1 LSRRRGQIA
10 AALTG
15 VQTGL
20 ALVLTRA
27 LADDVSPMTLA
38 FLRYTIA
45 VAVLAPLFFRMRAAR
60 ITRTDLGPVLVLGIM
75 QFGVMVALIN
85 AGMRYVSAG
94 QGAVVFG
101 MFPIITIALAAAL
114 GRERLT
120 LLRVTGA
127 FVSVIGVA
135 ICLGATTLPSSGRG
149 VVFILFGA
157 TSGAICSIYYRPY
170 LQKYPTLQI
179 GTIAMFA
186 AAVSLIPGTLTES
199 PLAELGQLL
208 HAQWLMVAGIGLLSG
223 VGYLLWLTALKHT
236 GPGEAT
242 VLLGIS
248 PITAAIVGYLA
259 LNEPLTAGFA
269 AGLTIAVVGVS
280 LAVMSRA

>member
-1 LSRRRGQIA
+1 MSRRRGQVA

-15 VQTGL
+15 IQTGL
-20 ALVLTRA
+20 AMVLTRA
-27 LADDVSPMTLA
+27 LADEVSPMTLA
-38 FLRYTIA
+38 FLRYSIA
-45 VAVLAPLFFRMRAAR
+45 VAVLAPLFLRMRATRIAR
-60 ITRTDLGPVLVLGIM
+60 ADLGPVLVLGIM

-101 MFPIITIALAAAL
+101 MFPIITIALASAL

-120 LLRVTGA
+120 LLRFAGA
-127 FVSVIGVA
+127 VISVVGVA
-135 ICLGATTLPSSGRG
+135 ICLGTTSLPSSGTG
-149 VVFILFGA
+149 VAFILLGA

-170 LQKYPTLQI
+170 LQKYPTLQV

-186 AAVSLIPGTLTES
+186 AALSLIPGSLTES
-199 PLAELGQLL
+199 PLEELGQLVR
-208 HAQWLMVAGIGLLSG
+208 AQWTMVIAVGLLSG

-242 VLLGIS
+242 VLLGVS
-248 PITAAIVGYLA
+248 PITAAVVGYLT
-259 LNEPLTAGFA
+259 LGEPLTAGFA
-269 AGLTIAVVGVS
+269 TGLVIAVAGVS
-280 LAVMSRA
+280 LAVVSRA